1 VYDPLTFSGARF
13 CEARVW
19 HIFATLASAADFD
32 APRYLPYAQGYNLTD
47 RMPLFVK
54 PKTKLTRDAV
64 HDLMSHHF
72 QHTWFDPS
80 TDVGAGAEHS
90 PYRWNGLEWTYHG
103 QTYVNERIVGTHYT
117 SWHFVATVRG
127 APMPAPMAV
136 RLHIGMDDHSWSP
149 KIPIHGGASEV
160 HPSYDD
166 FNCTGRDACRRQAQL
181 PGTVTDFSLESAWW
195 VAQIVADQ
203 VYSRKDRAA
212 AYVRARRAELEA
224 ELDTMCETAEAAAVA
239 RYHAGDAAGGQAVL
253 NRHAVAAGA
262 KATSAWVA
270 TWQAL
275 MVKFVDGKI
284 TSADASN
291 EVCGCSKQSAAFT
304 DAWKEKVVHDAG
316 QHYLEPPS
324 PALTAVR
331 HHDKPTRDKLKIRG
345 VAP

>member
-1 VYDPLTFSGARF
+1 MLLAARSRLSPRQHAQIGPRTAVARRSRCPLAPPPAR
-13 CEARVW
+13 
-19 HIFATLASAADFD
+19 
-32 APRYLPYAQGYNLTD
+32 
-47 RMPLFVK
+47 
-54 PKTKLTRDAV
+54 
-64 HDLMSHHF
+64 
-72 QHTWFDPS
+72 
-80 TDVGAGAEHS
+80 
-90 PYRWNGLEWTYHG
+90 
-103 QTYVNERIVGTHYT
+103 
-117 SWHFVATVRG
+117 RG
-127 APMPAPMAV
+127 
-136 RLHIGMDDHSWSP
+136 S
-149 KIPIHGGASEV
+149 
-160 HPSYDD
+160 
-166 FNCTGRDACRRQAQL
+166 TGRDACRRQAQL

-275 MVKFVDGKI
+275 MVKFVDGKVRQRGALPPQPAPSPHRILRAGMRHVEPSLPRHRTLRAGTRHAPPTVTNLRSQI